1 MEDSADAGEQHGL
14 YLNIGL
20 SNGVMLRTMVDPV
33 SGTLTDT
40 RTRYLGSNP
49 VKLFRVKVQDKDSV
63 LALSS
68 RPWYVSQ
75 GVPRA
80 SMT

>member
-1 MEDSADAGEQHGL
+1 MEDSVDTGEQQAL

-20 SNGVMLRTMVDPV
+20 SNGVMLRTMVDPI

-40 RTRYLGSNP
+40 RTRYLGSKP
-49 VKLFRVKVQDKDSV
+49 VKLFRIKIQGKDSV

-68 RPWYVSQ
+68 RPWYIHVLL
-75 GVPRA
+75 VYLD
-80 SMT
+80 